1 MKKYPT
7 LYFTIAPEDAKEKA
21 DIQVKN
27 DGGEKIY
34 PNSDGSYSFIEDGTY
49 NWTVTSEG
57 YWTESKTFE
66 VKEEADK
73 NVEFREALEMSPTYP
88 VKFEFVSDKPQNQT
102 IEVLTEDG
110 ETVEPS
116 DCLLYTSGGRRRG
129 SGRCSDGHRSPA
141 CLWH

>member
-1 MKKYPT
+1 MV
-7 LYFTIAPEDAKEKA
+7 KA
-21 DIQVKN
+21 A
-27 DGGEKIY
+27 GGEKIY

-116 DCLLYTSGGRRRG
+116 EDLTYLLKDGTYTYMAKAYGYEIIKN
-129 SGRCSDGHRSPA
+129 D
-141 CLWH
+141 LVID